1 MAQSMIFQC
10 DSCENCLE
18 AWDDGTPYYLDW
30 TRSRQGMP
38 RSRCKV
44 HAYHPAIPDQPLE
57 GNDVPHL
64 CLDCNHEFRVDSERP
79 RATCTKCRS
88 RNIIDTC
95 RLEGRTCPKCRIGSF
110 EGRPGAIS

>member
-1 MAQSMIFQC
+1 MAQSTIFEC
-10 DSCENCLE
+10 DSCDNLVV
-18 AWDDGTPYYLDW
+18 AWDDGDPYYIDW
-30 TRSRQGMP
+30 NRSLQGEP

-44 HAYHPAIPDQPLE
+44 YAHHPEIPAQPIE
-57 GNDVPHL
+57 GVDAPHL
-64 CLDCNHEFRVDSERP
+64 CLDCTHQFRVDSERP

-88 RNIIDTC
+88 GSISDTC